1 MAVNYMAVRFMKTH
15 KDLVA
20 EARKRL
26 QDPQHLAQ
34 INGLAQMLGIP
45 HSDQLPP
52 GHDDP
57 AAETVKHTSTETHE
71 TIETE
76 QGSEA

>member
-1 MAVNYMAVRFMKTH
+1 MRKN
-15 KDLVA
+15 LVA
-20 EARKRL
+20 QAQKNL
-26 QDPQHLAQ
+26 QNPQHLAQ
-34 INGLAQMLGIP
+34 VKGLMQLLGIP